1 MVVSMLSKIVSIF
14 LVGESTYPVA
24 LNHVTLLQ
32 FPTNYPHAKN
42 GRLVEQGV
50 TIFTIHRVSGVHK
63 LYIYS

>member
-1 MVVSMLSKIVSIF
+1 MVVSMLSNIVSIF

-24 LNHVTLLQ
+24 LNHVTQ

-50 TIFTIHRVSGVHK
+50 TIFTIHRVSDVHK